1 MLHLSQLEYFP
12 PHNNLFIRHS
22 KMAIPV
28 RVVNLTTGV
37 VYEVENI
44 LVDPYI
50 LHCLVYAHLTCYYDH
65 TKVVGVSLDVIVD
78 VLASKDAGVLG
89 LDEIVGVQI
98 GEDCNEVGSTLL

>member
-22 KMAIPV
+22 KLAIPV
-28 RVVNLTTGV
+28 RVINLTRGV

-50 LHCLVYAHLTCYYDH
+50 LHAWFMH
-65 TKVVGVSLDVIVD
+65 T
-78 VLASKDAGVLG
+78 
-89 LDEIVGVQI
+89 
-98 GEDCNEVGSTLL
+98 